1 MNKFLNCI
9 ILIAL
14 LIPSF
19 IMSALVVTMKNYHK
33 LNENSTEVYSAS
45 VLDVE
50 FVKESDPDYIK
61 IDTAEYKAELRI
73 TYDILKTLTTE
84 DTDKILTAERGDNI
98 TFRINK
104 TDSDNLKNYNFVC
117 IRSLSIGESDIFTL
131 DDFNS
136 TLTDENLQY
145 EQKII
150 KFIIVYSVLAV
161 IVWGVLIVLINK
173 NQKKYNVSQTPP
185 KKADFTL
192 KGNTANEKIRYF
204 FKRYLLI
211 LITVVFSLL
220 EKFVRLYFVNRDEMN
235 YAHIA
240 TAIIVALYVIC
251 VIIWIC
257 MYKRKKN
264 K

>member
-73 TYDILKTLTTE
+73 THDILKTLTTE
-84 DTDKILTAERGDNI
+84 DTDKILTAECGDNI

-117 IRSLSIGESDIFTL
+117 IRSLCVSANPIFL
-131 DDFNS
+131 R
-136 TLTDENLQY
+136 LT
-145 EQKII
+145 
-150 KFIIVYSVLAV
+150 
-161 IVWGVLIVLINK
+161 
-173 NQKKYNVSQTPP
+173 
-185 KKADFTL
+185 
-192 KGNTANEKIRYF
+192 
-204 FKRYLLI
+204 I
-211 LITVVFSLL
+211 LIQ
-220 EKFVRLYFVNRDEMN
+220 R
-235 YAHIA
+235 
-240 TAIIVALYVIC
+240 
-251 VIIWIC
+251 
-257 MYKRKKN
+257 
-264 K
+264 